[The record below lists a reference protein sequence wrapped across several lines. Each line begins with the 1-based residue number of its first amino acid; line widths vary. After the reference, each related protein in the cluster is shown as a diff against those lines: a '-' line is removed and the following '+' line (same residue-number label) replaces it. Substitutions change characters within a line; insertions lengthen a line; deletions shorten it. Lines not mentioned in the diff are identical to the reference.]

1 MKTIFSFLTLFI
13 MCLGVAYAG
22 PEDKAAISG
31 KIIDGKTSQPVEYAT
46 VAIYNQNDNS
56 LITGTI
62 TSLGGVFRIEN
73 VKSGVYYL
81 KASFIGYNEK
91 IMRDISIHGKDIDL
105 GVIKLETSD
114 AEIEEVEI
122 TAQKKDI
129 SYQIDKKVIN
139 ISTDI
144 NADNGSAAD
153 ALEGVPSV
161 DVDIDG
167 NVSLRG
173 SSNFTVLI
181 DGKPTALDAA
191 EVLKQTPAAMIDN
204 IEIITNPSAKYDPE
218 GTTGI
223 INLVTK
229 KNMVQGVNGVI
240 NANVGSQGRY
250 GGDFLLNSRKGKVNY
265 FVGGHFNQRGINF
278 ESESNRITKN
288 VDNEYDKYV
297 NQTSS
302 AKRRFGGGGLKT
314 GLDYYAN
321 DNNLFNFSIEG
332 GLFGSS
338 NDGNTDYDNW
348 SLYHN
353 NSEKTNIE
361 TVSSISDDS
370 DDAKYFNS
378 SLAWT
383 HNFAGKGHK
392 LNVNGFFSHS
402 DRDADN
408 SFEQTVKETNYFTGH
423 NVSDDKITDRGRIN
437 IDYTKPYD
445 NGNKFEA
452 GFQED
457 LNHGVTDYD
466 YDDYDQSSKSYVN
479 NQTFTND
486 VDFKRY
492 ISSIYSTFS
501 AQFGTFGLQLGLR
514 GEYTYRQMD
523 TKNPITDSTF
533 KINRFDL
540 FPSLH
545 LSKTVGEKNSV
556 QAGYSRR
563 IRRPW
568 ERALNPFPAYS
579 DEYTRMVG
587 NPDLKPQYTDVVELN
602 YQMNFDKMFWALET
616 FYRHTIGATENVS
629 TLATDGSGI
638 LISRF
643 ENLSTNNNFGLELSG
658 NYDINK
664 WIRFNTTFEV
674 RKYYISGNYNGQDL
688 SREGS
693 SWRTKETL
701 SLSPGKT
708 TKIQLNFRYNGRNK
722 TLISDNK
729 GDFDLG
735 LAIRQSFFK
744 KKLSVSFS
752 MRDMTGAH
760 KRKQTTDTPEYY
772 LYTERYRQA
781 PVWNLGI
788 SFKINSVKDKR
799 PEGEEGEGGSDNDSM
814 DNSFEGGS
822 DF

>member
-13 MCLGVAYAG
+13 MCLGIAYAG

-31 KIIDGKTSQPVEYAT
+31 KIIDNNTSQPVEYAA
-46 VAIYNQNDNS
+46 VAIYNQTDNS

-62 TSLGGVFRIEN
+62 TSLGGVFKIEGI
-73 VKSGVYYL
+73 KSGIYYL
-81 KASFIGYNEK
+81 KASFIGYKEK
-91 IMRDISIHGKDIDL
+91 TIRDISVHGKDVDL

-114 AEIEEVEI
+114 TEIEEVEI

-139 ISTDI
+139 LSTDI

-229 KNMVQGVNGVI
+229 KNVVQGINGVV

-250 GGDFLLNSRKGKVNY
+250 GGDFLFNSRKNKINY
-265 FVGGHFNQRGINF
+265 FIGGHYNNRGFDF
-278 ESESNRITKN
+278 ESLSDRITHES
-288 VDNEYDKYV
+288 DYDKYV
-297 NQTSS
+297 YQE
-302 AKRRFGGGGLKT
+302 AHHKRRFGGGGLKT
-314 GLDYYAN
+314 GFDYYMN
-321 DNNLFNFSIEG
+321 DNNLLNFGIEG
-332 GLFGSS
+332 GLFNSDVDGH
-338 NDGNTDYDNW
+338 NTYKNYVKTGNTDSDHENVD
-348 SLYHN
+348 SKTDED
-353 NSEKTNIE
+353 EK
-361 TVSSISDDS
+361 SY
-370 DDAKYFNS
+370 YFNTNLS
-378 SLAWT
+378 YT

-392 LNVNGFFSHS
+392 LVFNGFYSYN

-408 SFEQTVKETNYFTGH
+408 IFVQNALRENKADTTTGH
-423 NVSDDKITDRGRIN
+423 QIGNGKVTHRGRIN
-437 IDYTKPYD
+437 LDYTRPYE

-457 LNHGVTDYD
+457 FNDAVTDYD
-466 YDDYDQSSKSYVN
+466 YDDYIQASDSYVYN
-479 NQTFTND
+479 PEFTND

-492 ISSIYSTFS
+492 ITSAYTTFS
-501 AQFGTFGLQLGLR
+501 ATFGTFGLQLGLR
-514 GEYTYRQMD
+514 GEYTYREMD
-523 TKNPITDSTF
+523 TKNGISDSVF
-533 KINRFDL
+533 SINRLDL
-540 FPSLH
+540 FPSVH
-545 LSKTVGEKNSV
+545 ISKTVGERNSI

-568 ERALNPFPAYS
+568 EQALNPFPAYS
-579 DEYTRMVG
+579 DEYSRRVG
-587 NPDLKPQYTDVVELN
+587 NPDLKPQYTDVMELN
-602 YQMNFDKMFWALET
+602 YQMNFDKVFVALET
-616 FYRHTIGATENVS
+616 FYRHTNGATENVS
-629 TLATDGSGI
+629 TLASDGSGI

-643 ENLSTNNNFGLELSG
+643 ENLSTNNNFGLELTG
-658 NYDINK
+658 NYDITK
-664 WIRFNTTFEV
+664 WIRLSANFQV
-674 RKYYISGNYNGQDL
+674 RKYYIRGNYNGEMRYQD
-688 SREGS
+688 GQ

-701 SLSPGKT
+701 SFSPGKT
-708 TKIQLNFRYNGRNK
+708 TKIQLNMRYNGSNK
-722 TLISDNK
+722 TLISSNK
-729 GDFDLG
+729 GNLDLG

-744 KKLSVSFS
+744 KKVSVSFS
-752 MRDMTGAH
+752 MRDMLNTGTS
-760 KRKQTTDTPEYY
+760 KQTTDTPEYW
-772 LYTERYRQA
+772 LYTERHRVA
-781 PVWNLGI
+781 PMWNLGI
-788 SFKINSVKDKR
+788 SFKINSMKEKR
-799 PEGEEGEGGSDNDSM
+799 PEGEEGGEAGDDAGGD
-814 DNSFEGGS
+814 DNSFDGG